1 MNQKPRPKS
10 KILGAGHY
18 VPPRVVTNDDL
29 AAKYGIET
37 NDEWIQQRSGIRERH
52 FVDEGMMNSDLAAE
66 ASKRALEA
74 AGVSREEIDCI
85 LFATLSPDHEF
96 PGTGCFLQAKLE
108 VPGIPAMDIRNQCS
122 GFIYALSVADGLIR
136 TGRHKRILVV
146 GSEIHSRGIDL
157 STRGRDVAVLFGDGA
172 GAVVVAPTEEDED
185 RGIYSVHLHADGSY
199 AKELWTEAPGCALHP
214 SRITHQMI
222 EDGKIYPSMNGK
234 AVFLHAVRRMPEVM
248 LEALEHNG
256 MKVSDLDLFVPHQ
269 ANIRINEAVAKA
281 LGLSEGKV
289 FNTIARFGNTTA
301 ATIPIGLS
309 EAVRQGR
316 LKPGSLVGLA
326 AFGSGFTWAS
336 ALVRW

>member
-1 MNQKPRPKS
+1 MSGRRLPKS
-10 KILGAGHY
+10 KILGVGHF
-18 VPPRVVTNDDL
+18 VPPRVVTNSDL
-29 AAKYGIET
+29 ATAYGIDT
-37 NDEWIQQRSGIRERH
+37 NDEWIQQRSGVRQRH
-52 FVDEGMMNSDLAAE
+52 FVDEGMGTSDLAAE
-66 ASKRALEA
+66 ASVRALEA
-74 AGVSREEIDCI
+74 SGVRKEELDCI

-96 PGTGCFLQAKLE
+96 PGAGCFLQAKLG

-136 TGRHKRILVV
+136 TGQYRRILVV
-146 GSEIHSRGIDL
+146 GAEIHSRGIDL
-157 STRGRDVAVLFGDGA
+157 STRGRDVSVLFGDGA
-172 GAVVVAPTEEDED
+172 GAVVVAPAEEDED
-185 RGIYSVHLHADGSY
+185 RGIYSVHLHADGSH
-199 AKELWTEAPGCALHP
+199 AKELWTEAPGCSLHP
-214 SRITHQMI
+214 NRITHQMI
-222 EDGKIYPSMNGK
+222 EDGLIYPKMNGK

-248 LEALEHNG
+248 LEALEFNG

-269 ANIRINEAVAKA
+269 ANIRINEAAGKA
-281 LGLSEGKV
+281 LGLPDDKV

-309 EAVRQGR
+309 EAVREGR